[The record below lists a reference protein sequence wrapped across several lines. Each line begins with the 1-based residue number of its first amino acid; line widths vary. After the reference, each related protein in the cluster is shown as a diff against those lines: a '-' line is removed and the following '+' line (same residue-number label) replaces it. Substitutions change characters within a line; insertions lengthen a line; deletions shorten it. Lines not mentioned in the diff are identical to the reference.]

1 MSESKIQL
9 QRWVIPVT
17 AVFIIIALVVG
28 LTYFY
33 QSKNKIQHG
42 PTQVKSLS
50 DNGKTPVAGGPGT
63 EKYNKELRGH
73 EEEESLKA
81 VQEGRTHISVPVGNA
96 EPIVQ
101 EDVVVSVEAPKAK
114 KVTVSQEAPKAAD
127 KEQVQRLADMQ
138 KAVGT
143 AIQSEMQMIHKLL
156 DNNYPE
162 PTIFVYAAAAPDPI
176 VEVASPGNG
185 TANQQDVAFT
195 PFEVGEVMYAMNTIA
210 INSDVPGPAMIEL
223 ISGHLRGGKFIGAFV
238 RHNKHLLL
246 KFNAFSYEGKTYP
259 VEALAVDPAT
269 SGVAMRSDVDSHY
282 LQRWG
287 GLVAASFIEGFA
299 SAISSSG
306 LSTQSTEV
314 GVIVDQPVYST
325 SDQMWIAAGKVG
337 ENLAE
342 PMLQNFYRP
351 PTVYLKTGT
360 EIGIL
365 IVKN

>member
-17 AVFIIIALVVG
+17 AVLIITALVLG

-33 QSKNKIQHG
+33 QSKNKTQHG
-42 PTQVKSLS
+42 PTEVKSLQ

-81 VQEGRTHISVPVGNA
+81 VEEGRTHITIPIGKAN
-96 EPIVQ
+96 PIVQ
-101 EDVVVSVEAPKAK
+101 EDVVEPEEAPKAK
-114 KVTVSQEAPKAAD
+114 TQTVSQEAPKAAD
-127 KEQVQRLADMQ
+127 REEVQRLTEMQ
-138 KAVGT
+138 KTVGG

-156 DNNYPE
+156 DSNYPE
-162 PTIFVYAAAAPDPI
+162 PTAFVYAAALPDPKE
-176 VEVASPGNG
+176 EVVTPGNG
-185 TANQQDVAFT
+185 AADQQAMVFT
-195 PFEVGEVMYAMNTIA
+195 PFEVGEVLYAMNTIA

-223 ISGHLRGGKFIGAFV
+223 VSGHLRGGKFIGAFV

-246 KFNAFSYEGKTYP
+246 KLNAFSYEGNTYP

-325 SDQMWIAAGKVG
+325 ADQIWIAAGKVG

-351 PTVYLKTGT
+351 PTVYLKPGT